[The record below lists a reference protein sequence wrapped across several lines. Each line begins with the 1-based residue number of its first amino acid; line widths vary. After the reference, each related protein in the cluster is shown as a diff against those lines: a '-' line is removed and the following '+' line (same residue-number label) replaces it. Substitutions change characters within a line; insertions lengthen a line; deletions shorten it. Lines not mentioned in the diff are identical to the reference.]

1 MALFIES
8 LELLREKT
16 RICTAVGETVI
27 LLSERLEFKLDFCN
41 GSYLILLVLTR

>member
-1 MALFIES
+1 MALIIES

-27 LLSERLEFKLDFCN
+27 LLSERLEFKLDFVMAV
-41 GSYLILLVLTR
+41 I